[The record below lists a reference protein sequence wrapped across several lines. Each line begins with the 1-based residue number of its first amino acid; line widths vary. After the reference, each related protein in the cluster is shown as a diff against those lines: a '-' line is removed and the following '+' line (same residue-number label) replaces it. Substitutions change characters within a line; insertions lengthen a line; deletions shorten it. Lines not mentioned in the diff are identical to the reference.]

1 MEIARWSPFQEL
13 DSIERRFRRTLEDVG
28 FAPALL
34 PAADVYETEDEVVV
48 ELEVPG
54 FEEQEL
60 TIEVTDHTLVI
71 KGERAKVT
79 DDKRK
84 AYRLHERLEKHFE
97 RRFFLPNGVNT
108 DKLEAL
114 FAKGILEVH
123 AKKTPTVKPKTVTIE
138 AKK

>member
-34 PAADVYETEDEVVV
+34 PVADVYETEDEVVV

-54 FEEQEL
+54 FAEKEL
-60 TIEVTDHTLVI
+60 SIQVTDHTLVI
-71 KGERAKVT
+71 KGEQAKVK
-79 DDKRK
+79 DEKRK
-84 AYRLHERLEKHFE
+84 AYRIHERLENHFE
-97 RRFFLPNGVNT
+97 RRFFLPNEVNT
-108 DKLEAL
+108 ELLEAT
-114 FAKGILEVH
+114 FEKGILEVH
-123 AKKTPTVKPKTVTIE
+123 AKKTPTAKPKTVTIE